1 MSNRNSRGSGY
12 FAVLCW
18 RPTSRCLS
26 LSEFGWFSMDNFYIK
41 PGNQE
46 RGWNDP
52 PQFSYGL
59 QTSAGGTKRNALNKR
74 VPPPQLT
81 GHGPGPG
88 LPPSS
93 AASSVPPSNPGPPPV
108 GGLTPPPPKSRVS
121 SGGLSTGSPSS
132 SSKTPTNSSVPA
144 ENEPELDEV
153 QALLLWSLA
162 ACRQSVKK
170 QVCDDVERRLKLF
183 EEMWKSGKLSL
194 PVKCRMKG
202 LSQEL
207 KNKKWDAAD
216 EIHRALMV
224 DYVNEVSQWMVGVKR
239 LIAETR
245 NLSPELLQTDDT
257 LLQVEKDL
265 PQTELT
271 EDKLPQVEDVQPQM
285 EKFQTQVEE
294 TAQSDSSADP
304 VQ

>member
-1 MSNRNSRGSGY
+1 
-12 FAVLCW
+12 
-18 RPTSRCLS
+18 
-26 LSEFGWFSMDNFYIK
+26 MDNFYIK

-59 QTSAGGTKRNALNKR
+59 QTSTGGAKRNVLNKR

-81 GHGPGPG
+81 GQSPGPG
-88 LPPSS
+88 LPPSP
-93 AASSVPPSNPGPPPV
+93 AVSSSPQSNPGPPPV
-108 GGLTPPPPKSRVS
+108 GGLTPPPPKSRIS
-121 SGGLSTGSPSS
+121 SGVTGSVSGS
-132 SSKTPTNSSVPA
+132 LTAQTNSSRQT
-144 ENEPELDEV
+144 ENEPNFDNV
-153 QALLLWSLA
+153 QAPLLWALT

-183 EEMWKSGKLSL
+183 EDMWKSGKLSL
-194 PVKCRMKG
+194 AVKCRMNG

-239 LIAETR
+239 LISETR
-245 NLSPELLQTDDT
+245 NLNPEVDDK
-257 LLQVEKDL
+257 LH
-265 PQTELT
+265 QTE
-271 EDKLPQVEDVQPQM
+271 EA
-285 EKFQTQVEE
+285 
-294 TAQSDSSADP
+294 AQSTD
-304 VQ
+304 

>member
-1 MSNRNSRGSGY
+1 
-12 FAVLCW
+12 
-18 RPTSRCLS
+18 
-26 LSEFGWFSMDNFYIK
+26 MDNFYIK

-59 QTSAGGTKRNALNKR
+59 QTSAGGPKRNILNKR

-81 GHGPGPG
+81 GQSPGQV
-88 LPPSS
+88 LPPPS
-93 AASSVPPSNPGPPPV
+93 AGSSVPPTNPGPPPL
-108 GGLTPPPPKSRVS
+108 GGLTPPPPKSRTS
-121 SGGLSTGSPSS
+121 LGGLSTGSPSG
-132 SSKTPTNSSVPA
+132 SSKSLTDSSVPA
-144 ENEPELDEV
+144 ENEPKLDDV
-153 QALLLWSLA
+153 QAPLLWALA

-183 EEMWKSGKLSL
+183 EDMWKSGKLSL
-194 PVKCRMKG
+194 PVKCRMNG

-207 KNKKWDAAD
+207 KSKRWDAAD
-216 EIHRALMV
+216 EIHRSLMV

-245 NLSPELLQTDDT
+245 NLSPELFRTEETLSQAEETQPQAIDKAPETEETQPLATDK
-257 LLQVEKDL
+257 V
-265 PQTELT
+265 PQTEETQPLAIGKLPHTEEVEPQT
-271 EDKLPQVEDVQPQM
+271 EDAMPQTNEL
-285 EKFQTQVEE
+285 
-294 TAQSDSSADP
+294 AQSNSLADP

>member
-1 MSNRNSRGSGY
+1 
-12 FAVLCW
+12 
-18 RPTSRCLS
+18 
-26 LSEFGWFSMDNFYIK
+26 MDNFYIK

-59 QTSAGGTKRNALNKR
+59 QTSAGGTKRNILNKR

-81 GHGPGPG
+81 DQGPGPG

-108 GGLTPPPPKSRVS
+108 GGLTPPPPKSRIS
-121 SGGLSTGSPSS
+121 SGGLSTGSPSG
-132 SSKTPTNSSVPA
+132 SSKTVTNSSVPA

-153 QALLLWSLA
+153 KALLLWSLA
-162 ACRQSVKK
+162 ACRKSVKK

-245 NLSPELLQTDDT
+245 NLSPELLQTEDT
-257 LLQVEKDL
+257 LLRVEKDL
-265 PQTELT
+265 PQTE
-271 EDKLPQVEDVQPQM
+271 DVQPQM
-285 EKFQTQVEE
+285 EE
-294 TAQSDSSADP
+294 TAQSDSSADA